1 MVRRFDPPPPRK
13 KSHRSLLRAA
23 KGLLLPMGA
32 VVVLFMAAAASTS
45 TLWEQIASGPD
56 EDTIRSQ
63 ASAVARANAP
73 SMANSAG
80 SSGQTRQ
87 DQMSLALA
95 LAGPTSLGAFSSG
108 STKAPVLDGAF
119 LMASANTQPPASAPI
134 IVAEV
139 SAKPVE
145 IPLPLANPFRLQ
157 APAPTPVVLAT
168 REAATPAAR
177 SPAAARRTASLPAPS
192 EKGFFERIF
201 GASEAQPSAALAY
214 APTEQGDVGGWRPA
228 APPKRNMADGKTAI
242 YDISSKTVLLPS
254 GQRLEAHS
262 GLGDLLDDPR
272 SMHLKNRGVTPANVY
287 NLRLRE
293 ALFHGVRAIRL
304 VPVNEGRMFGRD
316 GILAHT
322 FMLGPRGDS
331 NGCVSFRDYDAFL
344 QAFLRGEITR
354 IAVAETT
361 SSALALAM
369 NIQ

>member
-1 MVRRFDPPPPRK
+1 MVRRFDHPQPRK
-13 KSHRSLLRAA
+13 KSRRSPLATA

-45 TLWEQIASGPD
+45 SLWEQFASEPQQD
-56 EDTIRSQ
+56 NPRPQ
-63 ASAVARANAP
+63 ATAAARAHSP
-73 SMANSAG
+73 SMAGSAA
-80 SSGQTRQ
+80 SPRQ
-87 DQMSLALA
+87 RQMSLALA

-108 STKAPVLDGAF
+108 SAKAPVLEGAF
-119 LMASANTQPPASAPI
+119 LMASAITPPSASAPI

-139 SAKPVE
+139 STKPVE

-157 APAPTPVVLAT
+157 APAPAPVVLAT
-168 REAATPAAR
+168 REAPPAAR
-177 SPAAARRTASLPAPS
+177 ATAPARRTASLPSPS
-192 EKGFFERIF
+192 EKGFFEKIF
-201 GASEAQPSAALAY
+201 GASEAQPSTALAY
-214 APTEQGDVGGWRPA
+214 APTDQGSLGGWGTPA
-228 APPKRNMADGKTAI
+228 PQKRSMADGKTAI
-242 YDISSKTVLLPS
+242 YDISSKTVLLPN

-262 GLGDLLDDPR
+262 GLGDLMDDPR

-287 NLRLRE
+287 NLRMRE

-304 VPVNEGRMFGRD
+304 IPVNESRMFGRD

-354 IAVAETT
+354 IAVAETA
-361 SSALALAM
+361 SSALALAT

>member
-56 EDTIRSQ
+56 EDTTRPQ
-63 ASAVARANAP
+63 ATAQARANAP

-80 SSGQTRQ
+80 SPRQTRQ
-87 DQMSLALA
+87 DQMSLAIA

-108 STKAPVLDGAF
+108 STKAPVLEGAF
-119 LMASANTQPPASAPI
+119 LMASAKTSPPASAPI

-139 SAKPVE
+139 TPKPVE
-145 IPLPLANPFRLQ
+145 IPLPFANPFRLQ
-157 APAPTPVVLAT
+157 APAPAPVVLAT
-168 REAATPAAR
+168 REAPPAAR
-177 SPAAARRTASLPAPS
+177 SPAAARRTASQPAPS
-192 EKGFFERIF
+192 EKGFFESIF
-201 GASEAQPSAALAY
+201 GASEPQPTAALAY
-214 APTEQGDVGGWRPA
+214 APTDQGDVGGWRPA
-228 APPKRNMADGKTAI
+228 APPRRTMADGKTAL
-242 YDISSKTVLLPS
+242 YDISSKTVLLPN

-293 ALFHGVRAIRL
+293 SLFHGVRAIRL
-304 VPVNEGRMFGRD
+304 IPVNGGRMFGRD

>member
-1 MVRRFDPPPPRK
+1 
-13 KSHRSLLRAA
+13 
-23 KGLLLPMGA
+23 MGA

-45 TLWEQIASGPD
+45 TLWEQIASGLD
-56 EDTIRSQ
+56 EDATRPQ
-63 ASAVARANAP
+63 ASAAARASAP
-73 SMANSAG
+73 SMANSAA
-80 SSGQTRQ
+80 SPRQTRQ

-95 LAGPTSLGAFSSG
+95 LADPTSLGVFSSG

-119 LMASANTQPPASAPI
+119 LMASANTQPPASAPL

-139 SAKPVE
+139 STKPVE

-157 APAPTPVVLAT
+157 APAPVPVVLAT
-168 REAATPAAR
+168 RETPPAAR
-177 SPAAARRTASLPAPS
+177 SPASARRSASLPQPS

-201 GASEAQPSAALAY
+201 GASEPQPTGALAY
-214 APTEQGDVGGWRPA
+214 APTDQGDLGGWRPA

-242 YDISSKTVLLPS
+242 YDISSKTVLLPN

-262 GLGDLLDDPR
+262 GLGDLMDDPR

-287 NLRLRE
+287 NLRMRE

-331 NGCVSFRDYDAFL
+331 NGCVSFRDYDVFL

-369 NIQ
+369 NIP

>member
-1 MVRRFDPPPPRK
+1 MVRHFDHPPLRK
-13 KSHRSLLRAA
+13 KSRRSLLGTA

-32 VVVLFMAAAASTS
+32 VVILFMGAAASTS
-45 TLWEQIASGPD
+45 SLWEQIASEQQQDNQPL
-56 EDTIRSQ
+56 Q
-63 ASAVARANAP
+63 ASAVARANSP
-73 SMANSAG
+73 SMAGSAA
-80 SSGQTRQ
+80 SPRQ
-87 DQMSLALA
+87 SQMSLALA
-95 LAGPTSLGAFSSG
+95 LAGPTALGAFASG
-108 STKAPVLDGAF
+108 ASHAPVLEGAF
-119 LMASANTQPPASAPI
+119 LMASANTQPPTQAPVF
-134 IVAEV
+134 VAEV

-168 REAATPAAR
+168 RETPPAAR
-177 SPAAARRTASLPAPS
+177 PAAPSRRTASLPQPS

-201 GASEAQPSAALAY
+201 GASEPQPTAALAY
-214 APTEQGDVGGWRPA
+214 APTDQGDVGSWRPA

-272 SMHLKNRGVTPANVY
+272 TMHLKNRGVTPANVY
-287 NLRLRE
+287 NLRMRE

-304 VPVNEGRMFGRD
+304 IPVNESRMFGRD

-354 IAVAETT
+354 LAVAETA
-361 SSALALAM
+361 SSALALAT

>member
-1 MVRRFDPPPPRK
+1 MVRRFDSPPPRK
-13 KSHRSLLRAA
+13 KSRRSLLGTA
-23 KGLLLPMGA
+23 KGLVLPMGA

-45 TLWEQIASGPD
+45 TLWEQITSNPD
-56 EDTIRSQ
+56 QDDTRPQ
-63 ASAVARANAP
+63 ASAFARANAP
-73 SMANSAG
+73 STAG
-80 SSGQTRQ
+80 SAASSQHGRQ

-95 LAGPTSLGAFSSG
+95 LAGPTALGAFSSG
-108 STKAPVLDGAF
+108 SSKAPVLDGAF
-119 LMASANTQPPASAPI
+119 LMAAATMPAPADAPI

-157 APAPTPVVLAT
+157 APAPAPVVLAT
-168 REAATPAAR
+168 REPPPATRTTAAT
-177 SPAAARRTASLPAPS
+177 RRTASLPAPS

-201 GASEAQPSAALAY
+201 GASETQPTGALAY
-214 APTEQGDVGGWRPA
+214 APTDQGDIGGWRPA
-228 APPKRNMADGKTAI
+228 APPKRNLADGKTAI

-262 GLGDLLDDPR
+262 GLGDLMDDPR
-272 SMHLKNRGVTPANVY
+272 SMHMKNRGVTPANVY
-287 NLRLRE
+287 NLRMRE

-304 VPVNEGRMFGRD
+304 IPVNESRMFGRD